1 MFKLVYNKSN
11 EYVDVELMD
20 FSNSGIMSNLELLIR
35 LNDCIY
41 DFYQTKFQSLLHVFD
56 NNTRDKIVMLT
67 NKFIYSLFEYT
78 LKIISLVANK
88 ISDTRVVL
96 KRKMANYSLWLSSRI
111 SHFIN
116 NEITFVVNKNE
127 ELNGLLSMNEKTK
140 EMIKVK
146 INQMIN
152 EITHQNN
159 ILKNDL

>member
-1 MFKLVYNKSN
+1 
-11 EYVDVELMD
+11 
-20 FSNSGIMSNLELLIR
+20 
-35 LNDCIY
+35 
-41 DFYQTKFQSLLHVFD
+41 
-56 NNTRDKIVMLT
+56 
-67 NKFIYSLFEYT
+67 
-78 LKIISLVANK
+78 
-88 ISDTRVVL
+88 
-96 KRKMANYSLWLSSRI
+96 MANYSLWLSSRI